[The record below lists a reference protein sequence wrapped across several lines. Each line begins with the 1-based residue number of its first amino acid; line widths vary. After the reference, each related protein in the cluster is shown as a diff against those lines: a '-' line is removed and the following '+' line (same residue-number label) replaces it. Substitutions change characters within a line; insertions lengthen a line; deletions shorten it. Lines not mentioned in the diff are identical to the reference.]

1 MSQIKTTEIEGDVAV
16 SRHVTS
22 GGDVKVRGN
31 ARVNRNL
38 KVDGWL
44 EAKNIKG
51 VNKGLFMTLD
61 DLKESYPKP
70 ENGWIAL
77 VGATVPAPV
86 YVGKGGEWVAT
97 GESGG
102 ELILDMAQYDQA
114 LSDLSDDI
122 AQEAGSRIE
131 GDEAL
136 QESINA
142 ETAARTQSEADIR
155 QSIAS
160 EASTRAAGDGRLESM
175 CNSLRDDFGTEA
187 SERANADNELQAAI
201 ALLRSSLDNLKE
213 SAGSDID
220 SIYEQLRSL
229 RDHIEDSLSEL
240 RPVEV
245 ESEEAMAR
253 LIASGEI
260 DDNRM
265 YYVPESGLS

>member
-1 MSQIKTTEIEGDVAV
+1 MLHINFNHYMAKIDHLLPQAAEIRDAMQEGENTAL
-16 SRHVTS
+16 RIGTMF
-22 GGDVKVRGN
+22 
-31 ARVNRNL
+31 
-38 KVDGWL
+38 VD
-44 EAKNIKG
+44 
-51 VNKGLFMTLD
+51 
-61 DLKESYPKP
+61 
-70 ENGWIAL
+70 
-77 VGATVPAPV
+77 
-86 YVGKGGEWVAT
+86 
-97 GESGG
+97 
-102 ELILDMAQYDQA
+102 LIQA
-114 LSDLSDDI
+114 LEEVLASDDETR
-122 AQEAGSRIE
+122 EA
-131 GDEAL
+131 AL
-136 QESINA
+136 KA
-142 ETAARTQSEADIR
+142 IR

-187 SERANADNELQAAI
+187 SERANADNELQASI

-245 ESEEAMAR
+245 ESEEAMAG